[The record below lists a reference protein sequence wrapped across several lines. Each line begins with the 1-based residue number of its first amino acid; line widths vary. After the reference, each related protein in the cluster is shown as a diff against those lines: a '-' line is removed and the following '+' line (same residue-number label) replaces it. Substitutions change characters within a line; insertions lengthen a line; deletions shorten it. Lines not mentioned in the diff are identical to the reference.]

1 MVEAVNFLYF
11 ITDQHRA
18 DYLGCA
24 GHPVLKTPNIDRIA
38 GRGSRFDRFHVAN
51 PVCMPNRASLMTG
64 RMTSVNGVRHN
75 GIPLPLNSTTFVDVL
90 RQNGWDTA
98 LIGKSHLQNFTD
110 EAAPTGGNP
119 AGDGPLSEARHDGGG
134 DYSIEHPRH
143 DALDSFNPPLPY
155 YGFSHLD
162 LVTRHGARTGGDHA
176 RWLRRKLNDPEAVR
190 GPANQL
196 PHDYTCPQAIRTALP
211 EALYSTSYIRD
222 QAVAY
227 LRDPARAQA
236 PFFNFVSFP
245 DPHHPFTPPG
255 RYWDLYKP
263 EDMVLPGSFHAHEN
277 PPPHL
282 KWLQERFA
290 EGKGATSWTTAIMID
305 EIQAR
310 QAMALT
316 CGMIAMIDDAVGAL
330 LDALE
335 ETGLAKNTVVVF
347 NTDHG
352 DFLGDHGMLL
362 KGPLH
367 FQGLIRAP
375 FLWADPGRPSAPV
388 VDALSSTIDVAPT
401 ILARAGI
408 TPFNGIQ
415 GRDLAGALAG
425 AGTGRDALLIEDDAN
440 RAYLGFETAPRL
452 RTLVTRR
459 YRLSVYLDE
468 TWGEIYDLRADPL
481 ERHNLWDDAGHAATR
496 DGLIRQLLHEVM
508 RADDRSPWPTK
519 TA

>member
-1 MVEAVNFLYF
+1 
-11 ITDQHRA
+11 
-18 DYLGCA
+18 
-24 GHPVLKTPNIDRIA
+24 
-38 GRGSRFDRFHVAN
+38 
-51 PVCMPNRASLMTG
+51 
-64 RMTSVNGVRHN
+64 
-75 GIPLPLNSTTFVDVL
+75 
-90 RQNGWDTA
+90 
-98 LIGKSHLQNFTD
+98 
-110 EAAPTGGNP
+110 
-119 AGDGPLSEARHDGGG
+119 
-134 DYSIEHPRH
+134 
-143 DALDSFNPPLPY
+143 
-155 YGFSHLD
+155 
-162 LVTRHGARTGGDHA
+162 
-176 RWLRRKLNDPEAVR
+176 
-190 GPANQL
+190 
-196 PHDYTCPQAIRTALP
+196 
-211 EALYSTSYIRD
+211 
-222 QAVAY
+222 
-227 LRDPARAQA
+227 
-236 PFFNFVSFP
+236 
-245 DPHHPFTPPG
+245 
-255 RYWDLYKP
+255 
-263 EDMVLPGSFHAHEN
+263 
-277 PPPHL
+277 
-282 KWLQERFA
+282 
-290 EGKGATSWTTAIMID
+290 
-305 EIQAR
+305 
-310 QAMALT
+310 MALT

-330 LDALE
+330 LDALD

-367 FQGLIRAP
+367 FQGLIRVP

-425 AGTGRDALLIEDDAN
+425 AEAGREALLIEDDAN

-468 TWGEIYDLRADPL
+468 TWGELYDLRADPL
-481 ERHNLWDDAGHAATR
+481 EMHNLWDDAGHAATR